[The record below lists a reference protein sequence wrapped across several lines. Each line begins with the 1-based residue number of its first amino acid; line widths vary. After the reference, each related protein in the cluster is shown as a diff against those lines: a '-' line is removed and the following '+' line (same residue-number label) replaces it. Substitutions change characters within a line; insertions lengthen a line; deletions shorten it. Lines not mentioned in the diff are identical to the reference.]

1 LGYGEPDTNWRY
13 CYTSRYGDMMELPQ
27 DFEVQVD
34 PSKVSVTEDG
44 KKVMRPDILNFLM
57 LASINA
63 QTARTRR
70 EIEKHNRTESFEGKL
85 DSRTLDATSVMK
97 CLSLIE
103 RWPFTPWVSAFFINR
118 GPDAVYIRI
127 NRSEEI
133 KIEMGETRAIDY
145 IHAEERIE
153 QVYYKCDEG
162 ETATVRVE
170 AFY

>member
-1 LGYGEPDTNWRY
+1 
-13 CYTSRYGDMMELPQ
+13 MELPQ

-63 QTARTRR
+63 QAARVRR
-70 EIEKHNRTESFEGKL
+70 EIEQHNRKESFVGRL
-85 DSRTLDATSVMK
+85 DPRTLPATDKMQ
-97 CLSLIE
+97 CLSLTE
-103 RWPFTPWVSAFFINR
+103 WWPYTPWVSAFFIND
-118 GPDAVYIRI
+118 GPNKVYIKI

-133 KIEMGETRAIDY
+133 KIEVGETRTIDH

-153 QVYYKCDEG
+153 QVYYKCNDG
-162 ETATVRVE
+162 ETASVRVE
-170 AFY
+170 ALY